1 MTQLETLRKARLVR
15 GLIVA
20 MAASLVTGMISGCMT
35 TDAYTGEKK
44 VSKTAK
50 GAGIGALAG
59 AALGALTGDDSKERR
74 KRALIGAGV
83 GALAGGAVGNY
94 MDRQEAKL
102 RAQLQGTGVSVTRSG
117 DNIILN
123 MPGNITF
130 ATGSADLNASF
141 FGVLDS
147 VSLVLKE
154 FDKTIIDVA
163 GHTDSVG
170 SEQLNQ
176 ALSERRAGTVGTYL
190 RGKGVQDT
198 RIATVGFGKNRPV
211 ATNETPDGRQQ
222 NRRVELTLTPLTT

>member
-1 MTQLETLRKARLVR
+1 V
-15 GLIVA
+15 
-20 MAASLVTGMISGCMT
+20 
-35 TDAYTGEKK
+35 
-44 VSKTAK
+44 
-50 GAGIGALAG
+50 
-59 AALGALTGDDSKERR
+59 GALTGDNSKERR

-117 DNIILN
+117 DNIVLN
-123 MPGNITF
+123 MPGNVTF
-130 ATGSADLNASF
+130 ATGSADLNSGF
-141 FGVLDS
+141 FSVLDS
-147 VSLVLKE
+147 VALVLKE
-154 FDKTIIDVA
+154 YDKTIVDVS

-170 SEQLNQ
+170 SDSTNQ

-211 ATNETPDGRQQ
+211 ATNDTPDGRQQ
-222 NRRVELTLTPLTT
+222 NRRVELTLTPLTNG